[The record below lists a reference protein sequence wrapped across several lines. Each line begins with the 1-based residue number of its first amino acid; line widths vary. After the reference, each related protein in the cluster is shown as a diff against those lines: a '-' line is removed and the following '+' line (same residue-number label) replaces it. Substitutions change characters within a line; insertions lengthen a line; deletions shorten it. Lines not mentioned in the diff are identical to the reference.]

1 MKTLRL
7 SLILLPFFITC
18 GCYWEMPESISGNGD
33 VITEERDVPSFNG
46 ISVSAGIDVYITQG
60 NEEHLKVITDENLLD
75 VVKTEVKDNVLK
87 IYAAKNISKAASKK
101 VYVEYVNL
109 NKIKISSAGDI
120 KGENTLNTDELEIGI
135 SSSGDLKLD
144 VIAQKIYIDISSS
157 GDANLSGKTDYLK
170 ANLSSAGDLN
180 AFDLEAKVGD
190 VSVSS
195 AGDANVF
202 ITEEASFSSS
212 SAGNIVYKGDPRI
225 KHMSTSS
232 AGTIKKK

>member
-1 MKTLRL
+1 
-7 SLILLPFFITC
+7 
-18 GCYWEMPESISGNGD
+18 MPESISGNGD
-33 VITEERDVPSFNG
+33 IVTEERDVKNFNG

-60 NEEHLKVITDENLLD
+60 NEESVKVVTDENLLD
-75 VVKTEVKDNVLK
+75 IVKTEVKDDVLK
-87 IYAAKNISKAASKK
+87 IYASKNIRSAASKK
-101 VYVEYVNL
+101 VYVEYINL

-157 GDANLSGKTDYLK
+157 GDANLTGKTDFLK

-180 AFDLEAKVGD
+180 AFDLEAKFGD

-195 AGDANVF
+195 AGDAKVF

-212 SAGNIVYKGDPRI
+212 SAGDIVYKGDPRI
-225 KHMSTSS
+225 KHISTSS
-232 AGTIKKK
+232 AGTIRKK

>member
-7 SLILLPFFITC
+7 TLILLPFIIIC
-18 GCYWEMPESISGNGD
+18 GCYWEMPESVSGNGD
-33 VITEERDVPSFNG
+33 VVSEERDVPSFNG
-46 ISVSAGIDVYITQG
+46 ISVSTGIDVYITQG
-60 NEEHLKVITDENLLD
+60 NKESVKVNTDENLLD
-75 VVKTEVKDNVLK
+75 VVKTEVKGGILH
-87 IYAAKNISKAASKK
+87 IYSGKNINRAASKK

-170 ANLSSAGDLN
+170 VNLSSAGDLN

-202 ITEEASFSSS
+202 ITEEASFRSS
-212 SAGNIVYKGDPRI
+212 SAGDIVYKGDPSI
-225 KHMSTSS
+225 KHVSTSS
-232 AGTIKKK
+232 AGTIRKK

>member
-7 SLILLPFFITC
+7 SLILLPFFITS

-33 VITEERDVPSFNG
+33 VVTEERDVPSFNG
-46 ISVSAGIDVYITQG
+46 ISVSAGVDVYITQG
-60 NEEHLKVITDENLLD
+60 NEELVKVITDENLLD

-87 IYAAKNISKAASKK
+87 IYAAKNIGKAASKK

-232 AGTIKKK
+232 AGTIRKK